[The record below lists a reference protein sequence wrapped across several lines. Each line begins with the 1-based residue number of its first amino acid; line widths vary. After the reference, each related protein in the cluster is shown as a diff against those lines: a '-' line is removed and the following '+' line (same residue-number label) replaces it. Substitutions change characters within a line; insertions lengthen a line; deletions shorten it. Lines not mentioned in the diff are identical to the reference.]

1 MQKLIPI
8 LIIAASLIPGAG
20 KAQTE
25 TGADI
30 LLGRVTDM
38 NGRPIGDAQVGV
50 TSLQSGLRRSVT
62 TDGEG
67 RYKIYFP
74 ETPPRYLV
82 LVKKL
87 GFAPAQ
93 QTIIRH
99 TTKPEEMT
107 VDMKLGGTPLA
118 LSMVEIEGEA
128 GASPRR
134 ENDSEP
140 IAPVVFGPAGT
151 VPNPVAEILALKDT
165 LHLSAVQIVGLTD
178 VSDSLLAKNA
188 RIYKDITTLLLKSKA
203 AGNANQMAGSI
214 AMMLVE
220 ASDNTTRAVSAA
232 EKLLQP
238 EQWLLL
244 PAAIRDQAHPTEE
257 VSKQ

>member
-1 MQKLIPI
+1 MHKLIPVLI
-8 LIIAASLIPGAG
+8 LVAFLTPAAGL
-20 KAQTE
+20 AQTE

-38 NGRPIGDAQVGV
+38 NGKPIGDAQVGV

-62 TDGEG
+62 TDSDG
-67 RYKIYFP
+67 RYKVFFP

-99 TTKPEEMT
+99 TTSPEEMT

-118 LSMVEIEGEA
+118 LSMVEINGEA
-128 GASPRR
+128 GGSDRR
-134 ENDSEP
+134 ERDSEDV
-140 IAPVVFGPAGT
+140 APVVFGPAGT
-151 VPNPVAEILALKDT
+151 VPNPVADILALKDT
-165 LHLSAVQIVGLTD
+165 LHLSAVQIVGLTY

-188 RIYKDITTLLLKSKA
+188 RIYKDITALLLKSKA
-203 AGNANQMAGSI
+203 AGNATQMAGSI
-214 AMMLVE
+214 AMMLSE
-220 ASDNTTRAVSAA
+220 ASDNTTLAVAAA

-238 EQWLLL
+238 EQWLLV
-244 PAAIRDQAHPTEE
+244 PPAIRDRAHPNEE

>member
-20 KAQTE
+20 QAQTE
-25 TGADI
+25 TGTDI
-30 LLGRVTDM
+30 LLGQVTDM

-118 LSMVEIEGEA
+118 LSMNFL
-128 GASPRR
+128 SRL
-134 ENDSEP
+134 NDRD
-140 IAPVVFGPAGT
+140 
-151 VPNPVAEILALKDT
+151 LRM
-165 LHLSAVQIVGLTD
+165 LSTDRNIPDVLRITARKKIVID
-178 VSDSLLAKNA
+178 K
-188 RIYKDITTLLLKSKA
+188 
-203 AGNANQMAGSI
+203 
-214 AMMLVE
+214 
-220 ASDNTTRAVSAA
+220 
-232 EKLLQP
+232 
-238 EQWLLL
+238 
-244 PAAIRDQAHPTEE
+244 
-257 VSKQ
+257 

>member
-20 KAQTE
+20 QAQTE
-25 TGADI
+25 TGTDI

-50 TSLQSGLRRSVT
+50 TSLQSGLRRSVV

-67 RYKIYFP
+67 RYKVYFP

-87 GFAPAQ
+87 GFAPTQ

-99 TTKPEEMT
+99 TTRPEEMT

-118 LSMVEIEGEA
+118 LSMVEINGEA
-128 GASPRR
+128 GGSSRR
-134 ENDSEP
+134 ESDSEP
-140 IAPVVFGPAGT
+140 VAPVIFGPAGT

-178 VSDSLLAKNA
+178 VSDSLLARNA
-188 RIYKDITTLLLKSKA
+188 RIYNDIKALLAKSKA
-203 AGNANQMAGSI
+203 TGDARQMAGSI
-214 AMMLVE
+214 AMMLGE
-220 ASDNTTRAVSAA
+220 ASDNTTRAVAAA

-244 PAAIRDQAHPTEE
+244 PPAIRDQARPSEE